1 MRPVPSNRRRAK
13 DAPLPD
19 VLSVRASEP
28 AKEAPP
34 AADAKVVAKAKA
46 VRASAVM
53 NVVRTVLGVAL
64 VVGVSGTVAWGA
76 RKYVKTSPR
85 FAVNEIVVSGG
96 RFRSADQIS
105 ETAGVR
111 RGANVFG
118 LDLEASR
125 QHLLQDPWIHE
136 AELGRRL
143 PGTIS
148 IQVKEREAAAIAS
161 LEGSY
166 LVARDGEIF
175 KRLELGDP
183 VDLPVVTGLTSDG
196 VAEDREGVKRS
207 LRRAIDLADDYE
219 HGPMGAKA
227 PLQEL
232 HLGGD
237 GAITLTVGKNGLQ
250 IALGEPPYRKK
261 IDQAARVVAEL
272 ERRGSKADAILLDNE
287 ARPER
292 VVVRMR

>member
-1 MRPVPSNRRRAK
+1 MRPVPSNRKRAK

-19 VLSVRASEP
+19 VLDLGESCVGNDP
-28 AKEAPP
+28 EAPP
-34 AADAKVVAKAKA
+34 SPVAPAKAA
-46 VRASAVM
+46 RASRVM
-53 NVVRTVLGVAL
+53 NVVRTVMGVVL
-64 VVGVSGTVAWGA
+64 VVAVSGTVAWGA

-96 RFRSADQIS
+96 HFRSADQIMD
-105 ETAGVR
+105 TANVR

-125 QHLLQDPWIHE
+125 QRLLQDPWIHE

-148 IQVKEREAAAIAS
+148 IQIKEREAAAIAA
-161 LEGSY
+161 LGDSY

-175 KRLELGDP
+175 KRLEGGDP
-183 VDLPVVTGLTSDG
+183 VDLPVITGLTSEG
-196 VAEDREGVKRS
+196 IAEDREGVKHT
-207 LRRAIDLADDYE
+207 LRRAIDLAEDYDR
-219 HGPMGAKA
+219 GPLGAKQQ
-227 PLQEL
+227 LQEV
-232 HLGGD
+232 HVAAD
-237 GAITLTVGKNGLQ
+237 GAITLIVGKNGLQ
-250 IALGEPPYRKK
+250 LALGEPPYRKK

-292 VVVRMR
+292 VVVRVR